1 MEVYKSVKIYPTNVF
16 NLIKPQEILS
26 QIPNLSDYKVN
37 KQRHFAFT
45 PTPLE
50 KTKPALPGA
59 KCIATNRMFEIDK
72 TSEKG

>member
-1 MEVYKSVKIYPTNVF
+1 MAFPVYKV
-16 NLIKPQEILS
+16 
-26 QIPNLSDYKVN
+26 

-59 KCIATNRMFEIDK
+59 KCITTDHRD
-72 TSEKG
+72 S